1 MLVTLFGIVM
11 DVSPEQYW
19 KAWFPMVVTLFGIV
33 TDVSPEQLAKAW
45 FPMLV
50 TLFGIEQVV
59 SFPRYLTRALSFIQ
73 KPDSVLTS
81 QTVNPEGVIL
91 L

>member
-11 DVSPEQYW
+11 DVSPEQ
-19 KAWFPMVVTLFGIV
+19 
-33 TDVSPEQLAKAW
+33 PEKTQS
-45 FPMLV
+45 PMLV